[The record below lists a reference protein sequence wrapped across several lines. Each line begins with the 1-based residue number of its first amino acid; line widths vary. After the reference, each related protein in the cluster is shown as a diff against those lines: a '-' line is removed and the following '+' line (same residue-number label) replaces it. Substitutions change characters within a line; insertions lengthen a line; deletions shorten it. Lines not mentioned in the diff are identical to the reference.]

1 MVCVTKMC
9 VCDKDVCERWCVCV
23 WQSVG
28 ERWCGRRGAE
38 EEEEA
43 EEDNTGDA
51 DLKTRTP
58 HNFVGKNSAFLHLG
72 VRLVHLYIWR
82 KVSEN
87 GVKRKEGPL

>member
-1 MVCVTKMC
+1 MC
-9 VCDKDVCERWCVCV
+9 VKDGVCV

-28 ERWCGRRGAE
+28 ERWCGRRGA